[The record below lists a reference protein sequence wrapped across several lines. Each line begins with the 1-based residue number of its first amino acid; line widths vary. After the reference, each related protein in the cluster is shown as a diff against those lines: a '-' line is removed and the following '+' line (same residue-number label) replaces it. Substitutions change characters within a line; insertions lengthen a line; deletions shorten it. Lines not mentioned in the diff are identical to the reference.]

1 MKHWKN
7 SRLAQNKRGCG
18 MVPSGLEYFR
28 ASYQNRFVEFSL
40 WKYEIPETVDVIYL
54 DGDQSQ
60 GEETAQI
67 LFTQLDNIVSIP

>member
-7 SRLAQNKRGCG
+7 SRFAQNKRGCG

-28 ASYQNRFVEFSL
+28 AFYKDRLVEYSL
-40 WKYEIPETVDVIYL
+40 WRYEIPEMVDVIYL

-60 GEETAQI
+60 GEETAQVPFKDLGTI
-67 LFTQLDNIVSIP
+67 LGV